1 MNALM
6 IVDLTPLDKEIFSTY
21 STLAAETLVP
31 FDGEFIAKGPIHLL
45 HGDAAFSTKVVI
57 QFPTREQ
64 AESWYNSSAYQ
75 AIIPTRDK
83 GMDSQ
88 FHLIG

>member
-6 IVDLTPLDKEIFSTY
+6 IVDLTPLDKEILNVY
-21 STLAAETLVP
+21 SAVAAETLIP
-31 FDGEFIAKGPIHLL
+31 FEGEFIAKGPIHAL
-45 HGDAAFSTKVVI
+45 HGDTTFSTKVVI
-57 QFPTREQ
+57 QFPTREK
-64 AESWYNSSAYQ
+64 AEAWYDSSAYQ